1 MPIIKD
7 FKLDFSTRVLIWEI
21 TEIESE
27 LKSGITFSDEL
38 SKKFESINFCLNAS
52 ILIRCLM

>member
-21 TEIESE
+21 TELESE
-27 LKSGITFSDEL
+27 LKSGITFSDDL
-38 SKKFESINFCLNAS
+38 SKKFESINLKYKRKEFLS
-52 ILIRCLM
+52 